1 LFPHDFSFQ
10 KETCER
16 PERRQKVVE
25 ALSALTGM
33 QFKVSFG
40 LLRQQAVDESR
51 VEVVKTSRERT
62 MEAEGNPFVQRA
74 VEVFEAEISH
84 IDHPQ

>member
-1 LFPHDFSFQ
+1 
-10 KETCER
+10 
-16 PERRQKVVE
+16 
-25 ALSALTGM
+25 M

-40 LLRQQAVDESR
+40 LSRQQAVDESP
-51 VEVVKTSRERT
+51 VEVVKTLRERN

-74 VEVFEAEISH
+74 VEVFEAEISN